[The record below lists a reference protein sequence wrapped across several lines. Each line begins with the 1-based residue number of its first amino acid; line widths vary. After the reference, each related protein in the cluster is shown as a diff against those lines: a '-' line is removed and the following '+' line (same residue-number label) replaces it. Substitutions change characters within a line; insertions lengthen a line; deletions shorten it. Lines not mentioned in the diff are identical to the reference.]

1 MYTVS
6 SWGDSRGL
14 SSTLITRSVVED
26 NVTANGDEKLTPYD
40 GGRTATSSGNNVDC
54 GTSRGNTDEVAASNG
69 GNHDVSAAN
78 GSNDDVAAANRDDNH
93 LIGGRDQVATANVR
107 HIATVTRSHIATHGV
122 TTVAAVYVNVIG
134 HRDVVVVA
142 LDGDSSSARV
152 FVFALAVTMRRR
164 LRPRLAFQS
173 PADGMDKSR
182 DRRPR

>member
-78 GSNDDVAAANRDDNH
+78 GSNDDVAAANGMITTSLEEGTRLPLPTLNT
-93 LIGGRDQVATANVR
+93 LPLSLGPILPP
-107 HIATVTRSHIATHGV
+107 TVLPLLLLS
-122 TTVAAVYVNVIG
+122 
-134 HRDVVVVA
+134 
-142 LDGDSSSARV
+142 
-152 FVFALAVTMRRR
+152 M
-164 LRPRLAFQS
+164 
-173 PADGMDKSR
+173 
-182 DRRPR
+182 

>member
-93 LIGGRDQVATANVR
+93 LIGGRDQVATANVK

-134 HRDVVVVA
+134 HVMLLLSPSMVTVRVH
-142 LDGDSSSARV
+142 GSSCSLLLSRCEG
-152 FVFALAVTMRRR
+152 R